1 MSDIFYTN
9 VTRLFN
15 DIAVRGIKNGK
26 PFSRKVKYEPTLY
39 VKSEKPSGL
48 VTLEGE
54 HVAPVQPGTMKDCR
68 LFIDKYDGI
77 ENFKVYGQ
85 TNYVKQFTNAA
96 FPGIIEFDRSKIN
109 VTSIDIEVQ
118 SDEGFPDPAYAAY
131 PITAITIHNNIDDI
145 YYVWGCGEWESDKR
159 DPSLEGVHI
168 RYTQCADEADLLHRF
183 VDQWKKAYPDIITG
197 WNSELFDMQYIA
209 NRLPRVTNIEARELS
224 PFKMFDWQKRF
235 IAGKE
240 VNFPYFFGISC
251 LDYLELF
258 RKFGYA
264 YGSQE
269 SYRLDHIAHV
279 VLGERKLDYSE
290 YGDLNSLYK
299 FDYQK
304 FIDYNIKDTQLV
316 DRMED
321 KLGLITL
328 ACTIAYKGK
337 VNYKDAFGTVGVW
350 DAILHNYMMDQG
362 IVVNPTGKGDKEG
375 KIEGAHVKDPH
386 TGMHDWVVSF
396 DLNSLY
402 PHIMMQYNM
411 SPETLV
417 PVTVPNVSVDKLL
430 KQERFDFDKQYCMTA
445 RGNLFRKDKKGM
457 IPTLVEGLY
466 SERKG
471 YKKEMLAAQQELVDM
486 GQESDYINMVIDRM
500 KTLESNES
508 VGQTR
513 GNTSFVNDAKA
524 EYVRAKYDVEKKIAT
539 LDNKQQAIKILMNSL
554 YGATSNEHFRY
565 FDVRIA
571 ESITLSGQLTIRW
584 AENRINKYLNEILK
598 TNEDYVIA
606 IDTDSLYVNM
616 GPLVE
621 KVKPKDPVVF
631 LDKVSKEKI
640 QPLFETAYDELK
652 EYMNAPEQ
660 KMVMEREVIAER
672 GVWTGKKHYALN
684 VWNSEG
690 VQYPEP
696 KLKVQGIEVVR
707 SSTPQVCRDLLK
719 STINEILTTDEST
732 VQATIARVREEFNQL
747 PAEDIAFPRT
757 ANNIDKYSEGNVI
770 YKKGTPIHIRG
781 SLLHNYHLER
791 MNLTKKYEPVYPG
804 EKIKFVYVR
813 QPNPLAENVIA
824 FKGILPDEFNVRKYI
839 DYDLQFS
846 KAFVEPIK
854 NILDSIG
861 WKPEKI
867 ATLEDFWS

>member
-1 MSDIFYTN
+1 MSELFYTS

-26 PFSRKVKYEPTLY
+26 PFMRKVKYEPTLY

-48 VTLEGE
+48 VTLDGE
-54 HVAPVQPGTMKDCR
+54 NVAPVQPGTMKDCR
-68 LFIDKYDGI
+68 MFIDKYEGV

-85 TNYVKQFTNAA
+85 TNYVKQFTNSA
-96 FPGIIEFDRSKIN
+96 FPGVIEFDRSKIN

-118 SDEGFPDPAYAAY
+118 SDEGFPDPKYAAY

-145 YYVWGCGEWESDKR
+145 YYVWGCGEWDSDKR

-209 NRLPRVTNIEARELS
+209 NRLPRVTNIEPRDLS
-224 PFKMFDWQKRF
+224 PFRMFDWQNRV
-235 IAGKE
+235 IAGNE
-240 VNFPYFFGISC
+240 VSFPYFFGISC

-264 YGSQE
+264 YGTQE

-316 DRMED
+316 DRLED

-350 DAILHNYMMDQG
+350 DAILHNYMMEQG
-362 IVVNPTGKGDKEG
+362 IVVNPTGKGEKERR
-375 KIEGAHVKDPH
+375 IEGAHVKEPQVGLH
-386 TGMHDWVVSF
+386 KWVVSF

-417 PVTVPNVSVDKLL
+417 DKTVPNVTVDKLL
-430 KQERFDFDKQYCMTA
+430 EKDRFDFDKDYVMTG

-466 SERKG
+466 AERKS
-471 YKKEMLAAQQELVDM
+471 YKKEMLAAEQELVNADK
-486 GQESDYINMVIDRM
+486 SDAHAVYQ
-500 KTLESNES
+500 L
-508 VGQTR
+508 
-513 GNTSFVNDAKA
+513 
-524 EYVRAKYDVEKKIAT
+524 EKKIAT

-584 AENRINKYLNEILK
+584 AENRINDYLNEVLK
-598 TNEDYVIA
+598 TVNKDYVLA

-621 KVKPKDPVVF
+621 KVNPKDPVSF
-631 LDKVSKEKI
+631 LDKVSKERL
-640 QPLFETAYDELK
+640 QPLFEKAYDELK
-652 EYMNAPEQ
+652 VYMNAPEQ

-719 STINEILTTDEST
+719 STINEILTADEPT
-732 VQATIARVREEFNQL
+732 VQATIARLREEFKKL

-757 ANNIDKYSEGNVI
+757 ANNVDKYTVNGAI

-781 SLLHNYHLER
+781 SLLHNYHLDR
-791 MNLTKKYEPVYPG
+791 LNLTKKYESIYPG
-804 EKIKFVYVR
+804 EKIKFVYVK

-824 FKGILPDEFNVRKYI
+824 FKGVLPDEFNVRKYI
-839 DYDLQFS
+839 DYDLQFD

-854 NILDSIG
+854 TILDSVG
-861 WKPEKI
+861 WKPEKV
-867 ATLEDFWS
+867 ATLEDFW

>member
-1 MSDIFYTN
+1 MSELFYTS

-26 PFSRKVKYEPTLY
+26 PFMRKVKYEPTLY

-48 VTLEGE
+48 VTLDGE
-54 HVAPVQPGTMKDCR
+54 NVAPVQPGTMKDCR
-68 LFIDKYDGI
+68 MFIDKYEGV

-85 TNYVKQFTNAA
+85 TNYVKQFTNSA
-96 FPGIIEFDRSKIN
+96 FPGVIEFDRSKIN

-118 SDEGFPDPAYAAY
+118 SDEGFPDPKYAAY

-145 YYVWGCGEWESDKR
+145 YYVWGCGEWDSDKR

-209 NRLPRVTNIEARELS
+209 NRLPRVTNIEPRDLS
-224 PFKMFDWQKRF
+224 PFRMFDWQNRV
-235 IAGKE
+235 IAGNE
-240 VNFPYFFGISC
+240 VSFPYFFGISC

-264 YGSQE
+264 YGTQE

-316 DRMED
+316 DRLED

-350 DAILHNYMMDQG
+350 DAILHNYMMEQG
-362 IVVNPTGKGDKEG
+362 IVVNPTGKGEKERR
-375 KIEGAHVKDPH
+375 IEGAHVKEPQVGLH
-386 TGMHDWVVSF
+386 KWVVSF

-417 PVTVPNVSVDKLL
+417 DKTVPNVTVDKLL
-430 KQERFDFDKQYCMTA
+430 EKDRFDFDKDYVMTG

-466 SERKG
+466 AERKG
-471 YKKEMLAAQQELVDM
+471 YKKEMLAAEQELVNADK
-486 GQESDYINMVIDRM
+486 SDAHAVYQ
-500 KTLESNES
+500 L
-508 VGQTR
+508 
-513 GNTSFVNDAKA
+513 
-524 EYVRAKYDVEKKIAT
+524 EKKIAT

-584 AENRINKYLNEILK
+584 AENRINDYLNEVLK
-598 TNEDYVIA
+598 TVNKDYVLA

-621 KVKPKDPVVF
+621 KVNPKDPVSF
-631 LDKVSKEKI
+631 LDKVSKERL
-640 QPLFETAYDELK
+640 QPLFEKAYDELK
-652 EYMNAPEQ
+652 VYMNAPEQ

-719 STINEILTTDEST
+719 STINEILTADEPT
-732 VQATIARVREEFNQL
+732 VQATIARLREEFKKL

-757 ANNIDKYSEGNVI
+757 ANNVDKYTVNGAI

-781 SLLHNYHLER
+781 SLLHNYHLDR
-791 MNLTKKYEPVYPG
+791 LNLTKKYESIYPG
-804 EKIKFVYVR
+804 EKIKFVYVK

-824 FKGILPDEFNVRKYI
+824 FKGVLPDEFNVRKYI
-839 DYDLQFS
+839 DYDLQFD

-854 NILDSIG
+854 TILDSVG
-861 WKPEKI
+861 WKPEKV
-867 ATLEDFWS
+867 ATLEDFW

>member
-1 MSDIFYTN
+1 MSELFYTS

-26 PFSRKVKYEPTLY
+26 PFMRKVKYEPTLY

-48 VTLEGE
+48 VTLDGE
-54 HVAPVQPGTMKDCR
+54 NVAPVQPGTMKDCR
-68 LFIDKYDGI
+68 MFIDKYEGV

-85 TNYVKQFTNAA
+85 TNYVKQFTNSA
-96 FPGIIEFDRSKIN
+96 FPGVIEFDRSKIN

-118 SDEGFPDPAYAAY
+118 SDEGFPDPKYAAY

-145 YYVWGCGEWESDKR
+145 YYVWGCGEWDSDKR

-209 NRLPRVTNIEARELS
+209 NRLPRVTNIEPRDLS
-224 PFKMFDWQKRF
+224 PFRMFDWQNRV
-235 IAGKE
+235 IAGNE
-240 VNFPYFFGISC
+240 VSFPYFFGISC

-264 YGSQE
+264 YGTQE

-316 DRMED
+316 DRLED

-350 DAILHNYMMDQG
+350 DAILHNYMMEQG
-362 IVVNPTGKGDKEG
+362 IVVNPTGKGEKERR
-375 KIEGAHVKDPH
+375 IEGAHVKEPQVGLH
-386 TGMHDWVVSF
+386 KWVVSF

-417 PVTVPNVSVDKLL
+417 DKTVPNVTVDKLL
-430 KQERFDFDKQYCMTA
+430 EKDRFDFDKDYVMTG

-466 SERKG
+466 AERKG
-471 YKKEMLAAQQELVDM
+471 YKKEMLAAEQELVNADK
-486 GQESDYINMVIDRM
+486 SDAHAVYQ
-500 KTLESNES
+500 L
-508 VGQTR
+508 
-513 GNTSFVNDAKA
+513 
-524 EYVRAKYDVEKKIAT
+524 EKKIAT

-584 AENRINKYLNEILK
+584 AENRINDYLNEVLK
-598 TNEDYVIA
+598 TVNKDYVLA

-621 KVKPKDPVVF
+621 KVNPKDPVSF
-631 LDKVSKEKI
+631 LDKVSKERL
-640 QPLFETAYDELK
+640 QPLFEKAYDELK
-652 EYMNAPEQ
+652 VYMNAPEQ

-719 STINEILTTDEST
+719 STINEILTADEPT
-732 VQATIARVREEFNQL
+732 VQATIARLREEFKKL

-757 ANNIDKYSEGNVI
+757 ANNVDKYTVNGAI

-781 SLLHNYHLER
+781 SLLHNYHLDR
-791 MNLTKKYEPVYPG
+791 LNLTKKYESIYPG
-804 EKIKFVYVR
+804 EKIKFVYVK

-824 FKGILPDEFNVRKYI
+824 FKGVLPDEFNVRNYI
-839 DYDLQFS
+839 DYDLQFD

-854 NILDSIG
+854 TILDSVG
-861 WKPEKI
+861 WKPEKV
-867 ATLEDFWS
+867 ATLEDFW

>member
-1 MSDIFYTN
+1 MSELFYTS

-26 PFSRKVKYEPTLY
+26 PFMRKVKYEPTLY

-48 VTLEGE
+48 VTLDGE
-54 HVAPVQPGTMKDCR
+54 NVAPVQPGTMKDCR
-68 LFIDKYDGI
+68 MFIDKYEGV

-85 TNYVKQFTNAA
+85 TNYVKQFTNSA
-96 FPGIIEFDRSKIN
+96 FPGVIEFDRSKIN

-118 SDEGFPDPAYAAY
+118 SDEGFPDPKYAAY

-145 YYVWGCGEWESDKR
+145 YYVWGCGEWDSDKR

-209 NRLPRVTNIEARELS
+209 NRLPRVTNIEPRDLS
-224 PFKMFDWQKRF
+224 PFRMFDWQNRV
-235 IAGKE
+235 IAGNE
-240 VNFPYFFGISC
+240 VSFPYFFGISC

-264 YGSQE
+264 YGTQE

-316 DRMED
+316 DRLED

-350 DAILHNYMMDQG
+350 DAILHNYMMEQG
-362 IVVNPTGKGDKEG
+362 IVVNPTGKGEKERR
-375 KIEGAHVKDPH
+375 IEGAHVKEPQVGLH
-386 TGMHDWVVSF
+386 KWVVSF

-417 PVTVPNVSVDKLL
+417 DKTVPNVTVDKLL
-430 KQERFDFDKQYCMTA
+430 EKDRFDFDKDYVMTG

-466 SERKG
+466 AERKG
-471 YKKEMLAAQQELVDM
+471 YKKEMLAAEQELVNAD
-486 GQESDYINMVIDRM
+486 
-500 KTLESNES
+500 KSNAHA
-508 VGQTR
+508 VYQL
-513 GNTSFVNDAKA
+513 
-524 EYVRAKYDVEKKIAT
+524 EKKIAT

-584 AENRINKYLNEILK
+584 AENRINDYLNEVLK
-598 TNEDYVIA
+598 TVNKDYVLA

-621 KVKPKDPVVF
+621 KVNPKDPVSF
-631 LDKVSKEKI
+631 LDKVSKERL
-640 QPLFETAYDELK
+640 QPLFEKAYDELK
-652 EYMNAPEQ
+652 VYMNAPEQ

-719 STINEILTTDEST
+719 STINEILTADEPT
-732 VQATIARVREEFNQL
+732 VQATIARLREEFKKL

-757 ANNIDKYSEGNVI
+757 ANNVDKYTVNGAI

-781 SLLHNYHLER
+781 SLLHNYHLDR
-791 MNLTKKYEPVYPG
+791 LNLTKKYESIYPG
-804 EKIKFVYVR
+804 EKIKFVYVK

-824 FKGILPDEFNVRKYI
+824 FKGVLPDEFNVRNYI
-839 DYDLQFS
+839 DYDLQFD

-854 NILDSIG
+854 TILDSVG
-861 WKPEKI
+861 WKPEKV
-867 ATLEDFWS
+867 ATLEDFW

>member
-1 MSDIFYTN
+1 MSELFYTS

-26 PFSRKVKYEPTLY
+26 PFMRKVKYEPTLY

-48 VTLEGE
+48 VTLDGE
-54 HVAPVQPGTMKDCR
+54 NVAPVQPGTMKDCR
-68 LFIDKYDGI
+68 MFIDKYEGV

-85 TNYVKQFTNAA
+85 TNYVKQFTNSA
-96 FPGIIEFDRSKIN
+96 FPGVIEFDRSKIN

-118 SDEGFPDPAYAAY
+118 SDEGFPDPKYAAY

-145 YYVWGCGEWESDKR
+145 YYVWGCGEWDSDKR

-209 NRLPRVTNIEARELS
+209 NRLPRVTNIEPRDLS
-224 PFKMFDWQKRF
+224 PFRMFDWQNRV
-235 IAGKE
+235 IAGNE
-240 VNFPYFFGISC
+240 VSFPYFFGISC

-264 YGSQE
+264 YGTQE

-316 DRMED
+316 DRLED

-350 DAILHNYMMDQG
+350 DAILHNYMMEQG
-362 IVVNPTGKGDKEG
+362 IVVNPTGKGEKERR
-375 KIEGAHVKDPH
+375 IEGAHVKEPQVGLH
-386 TGMHDWVVSF
+386 KWVVSF

-417 PVTVPNVSVDKLL
+417 DKTVPNVTVDKLL
-430 KQERFDFDKQYCMTA
+430 EKDRFDFDKDYVMTG

-466 SERKG
+466 AERKG
-471 YKKEMLAAQQELVDM
+471 YKKEMLAAEQELVNAD
-486 GQESDYINMVIDRM
+486 
-500 KTLESNES
+500 KSNAHA
-508 VGQTR
+508 VYQL
-513 GNTSFVNDAKA
+513 
-524 EYVRAKYDVEKKIAT
+524 EKKIAT

-584 AENRINKYLNEILK
+584 AENRINDYLNEVLK
-598 TNEDYVIA
+598 TVNKDYVLA

-621 KVKPKDPVVF
+621 KVNPKDPVSF
-631 LDKVSKEKI
+631 LDKVSKERL
-640 QPLFETAYDELK
+640 QPLFEKAYDELK
-652 EYMNAPEQ
+652 VYMNAPEQ

-719 STINEILTTDEST
+719 STINEILTADEPT
-732 VQATIARVREEFNQL
+732 VQATIARLREQFKKL

-757 ANNIDKYSEGNVI
+757 ANNVDKYTVNGAI

-781 SLLHNYHLER
+781 SLLHNYHLDR
-791 MNLTKKYEPVYPG
+791 LNLTKKYESIYPG
-804 EKIKFVYVR
+804 EKIKFVYVK

-824 FKGILPDEFNVRKYI
+824 FKGVLPDEFNVRNYI
-839 DYDLQFS
+839 DYDLQFD

-854 NILDSIG
+854 TILDSVG
-861 WKPEKI
+861 WKPEKV
-867 ATLEDFWS
+867 ATLEDFW

>member
-1 MSDIFYTN
+1 MSELFYTS

-26 PFSRKVKYEPTLY
+26 PFMRKVKYEPTLY

-48 VTLEGE
+48 VTLDGE
-54 HVAPVQPGTMKDCR
+54 NVAPVQPGTMKDCR
-68 LFIDKYDGI
+68 MFIDKYEGV

-85 TNYVKQFTNAA
+85 TNYVKQFTNSA
-96 FPGIIEFDRSKIN
+96 FPGVIEFDRSKIN

-118 SDEGFPDPAYAAY
+118 SDEGFPDPKYAAY

-145 YYVWGCGEWESDKR
+145 YYVWGCGEWDSDKR

-209 NRLPRVTNIEARELS
+209 NRLPRVTNIEPRDLS
-224 PFKMFDWQKRF
+224 PFRMFDWQNRV
-235 IAGKE
+235 IAGNE
-240 VNFPYFFGISC
+240 VSFPYFFGISC

-264 YGSQE
+264 YGTQE

-316 DRMED
+316 DRLED

-350 DAILHNYMMDQG
+350 DAILHNYMMEQG
-362 IVVNPTGKGDKEG
+362 IVVNPTGKGEKERR
-375 KIEGAHVKDPH
+375 IEGAHVKEPQVGLH
-386 TGMHDWVVSF
+386 KWVVSF

-417 PVTVPNVSVDKLL
+417 DKTVPNVTVDKLL
-430 KQERFDFDKQYCMTA
+430 EKDRFDFDKDYVMTG

-466 SERKG
+466 AERKG
-471 YKKEMLAAQQELVDM
+471 YKKEMLAAEQELVNADK
-486 GQESDYINMVIDRM
+486 SDAHAVYQ
-500 KTLESNES
+500 L
-508 VGQTR
+508 
-513 GNTSFVNDAKA
+513 
-524 EYVRAKYDVEKKIAT
+524 EKKIAT

-584 AENRINKYLNEILK
+584 AENRINDYLNEVLK
-598 TNEDYVIA
+598 TVNKDYVLA

-621 KVKPKDPVVF
+621 KVNPKDPVSF
-631 LDKVSKEKI
+631 LDKVSKEKL
-640 QPLFETAYDELK
+640 QPLFEKAYDELK
-652 EYMNAPEQ
+652 VYMNAPEQ

-719 STINEILTTDEST
+719 STINEILTADEPT
-732 VQATIARVREEFNQL
+732 VQATIARLREEFKKL

-757 ANNIDKYSEGNVI
+757 ANNVDKYTVNGAI

-781 SLLHNYHLER
+781 SLLHNYHLDR
-791 MNLTKKYEPVYPG
+791 LNLTKKYESIYPG
-804 EKIKFVYVR
+804 EKIKFVYVK

-824 FKGILPDEFNVRKYI
+824 FKGVLPDEFNVRKYI
-839 DYDLQFS
+839 DYDLQFD

-854 NILDSIG
+854 TILDSVG
-861 WKPEKI
+861 WKPEKV
-867 ATLEDFWS
+867 ATLEDFW

>member
-1 MSDIFYTN
+1 MSEVFYTN
-9 VTRLFN
+9 ISRVMNTLG
-15 DIAVRGIKNGK
+15 VRGIKDGK
-26 PFSRKVKYEPTLY
+26 PFAKKIPFEPTLY
-39 VKSEKPSGL
+39 TKSDKPTGL
-48 VTLEGE
+48 VNMAGE
-54 HVAPVQPGTMKDCR
+54 DVAPIQPGNMKECKQF
-68 LFIDKYDGI
+68 LDKYADVEG
-77 ENFKVYGQ
+77 FKVYGQ
-85 TNYVKQFTNAA
+85 QNWMKQFAHFA
-96 FPGIIEFDRSKIN
+96 FPGEIKFDRSKIN
-109 VTSIDIEVQ
+109 VTSIDIEVA
-118 SDEGFPDPAYAAY
+118 SDQGFPEPDKAEH

-145 YYVWGCGEWESDKR
+145 YYVWGCGEWDPDKR
-159 DPSLEGVHI
+159 DESLKDVHI
-168 RYTQCADEADLLHRF
+168 RYTQCYDEAELLHRF

-197 WNSELFDMQYIA
+197 WNSEEFDMKYIA
-209 NRLPRVTNIEARELS
+209 NRLPRVTNLEARELS
-224 PFKMFDWQKRF
+224 PWNFYNEVTRV
-235 IAGKE
+235 IAGQPH
-240 VNFPYFFGISC
+240 VFPQFPGISC

-264 YGSQE
+264 YGTQE

-299 FDYQK
+299 YDYQK

-316 DRMED
+316 DRLED

-362 IVVNPTGKGDKEG
+362 IVVNPAVSGTKENR
-375 KIEGAHVKDPH
+375 IEGAHVKEPIA
-386 TGMHDWVVSF
+386 GMHDWIVSF

-417 PVTVPNVSVDKLL
+417 PHTVPDVNVEDLL
-430 KQERFDFDKQYCMTA
+430 QKREYTFDKDYCMTA
-445 RGNLFRKDKKGM
+445 RGNLFRRDKKGM
-457 IPTLVEGLY
+457 IPTLVEKLY
-466 SERKG
+466 AERKG
-471 YKKEMLAAQQELVDM
+471 YKKEMLEAEQKLVDIDK
-486 GQESDYINMVIDRM
+486 SDHHGVYELE
-500 KTLESNES
+500 KT
-508 VGQTR
+508 
-513 GNTSFVNDAKA
+513 
-524 EYVRAKYDVEKKIAT
+524 IAT

-584 AENRINKYLNEILK
+584 AENRINAYLNELLK

-621 KVKPKDPVVF
+621 KVNPKDPVSF
-631 LDKVSKEKI
+631 LDKVSKEKLT
-640 QPLFETAYDELK
+640 PLFAEAYEELR

-719 STINEILTTDEST
+719 NTINEILTTDEQT
-732 VQATIARVREEFNQL
+732 VQAMIAKIREEFRKL
-747 PAEDIAFPRT
+747 PAEDVAFPRSV
-757 ANNIDKYSEGNVI
+757 NKVDKYTDDIKNTIDASNPHGNRKKLTGNGI
-770 YKKGTPIHIRG
+770 YRKGVPIAVRG
-781 SLLHNYHLER
+781 ALLHNYHLDR
-791 MNLTKKYEPVYPG
+791 LKLKNKYEMIYSG
-804 EKIKFVYVR
+804 EKVKFVYVK
-813 QPNPLAENVIA
+813 QPNPLAENVIS
-824 FKGILPDEFNVRKYI
+824 FKGVLPDEFNVRNYI
-839 DYDLQFS
+839 DYDQQFD
-846 KAFVEPIK
+846 KAFLEPIK
-854 NILDSIG
+854 SILDSVG
-861 WKPEKI
+861 WKPEKVV
-867 ATLEDFWS
+867 TLEDFW

>member
-1 MSDIFYTN
+1 MSEMFFYTN

-15 DIAVRGIKNGK
+15 EIAVRGVKNGK

-39 VKSEKPSGL
+39 VKADKPSGL
-48 VTLEGE
+48 VTLDGD
-54 HVAPVQPGTMKDCR
+54 HVAPVQPGTMQDCKK
-68 LFIDKYDGI
+68 FIDKYDGI

-131 PITAITIHNNIDDI
+131 PITAITIHNNIDDV
-145 YYVWGCGEWESDKR
+145 YYVWGLGEWDPAKR
-159 DPSLEGVHI
+159 DESLNDLTIEYV
-168 RYTQCADEADLLHRF
+168 QCQDEADLLHRF
-183 VDQWKKAYPDIITG
+183 VDQWCKAYPDVITG

-209 NRLPRVTNIEARELS
+209 NRLPRVTNLEARDLS
-224 PFKMFDWQKRF
+224 PFRMFDWNSRM
-235 IAGKE
+235 IAGRE
-240 VNFPYFFGISC
+240 VNFPYFLGISC

-264 YGSQE
+264 YGNQE

-299 FDYQK
+299 HDYQK

-350 DAILHNYMMDQG
+350 DAILHNYMMDKG
-362 IVVNPTGKGDKEG
+362 IVVNPTGKGEKDR
-375 KIEGAHVKDPH
+375 KIEGAHVKDPI
-386 TGMHDWVVSF
+386 TGMHSWVVSF

-417 PVTVPNVSVDKLL
+417 DKTVLGVSVDKLL
-430 KQERFDFDKQYCMTA
+430 EKEHFEFNRDYTMTA

-471 YKKEMLAAQQELVDM
+471 YKKDMLSAQQELIDADK
-486 GQESDYINMVIDRM
+486 SDINIVYQ
-500 KTLESNES
+500 L
-508 VGQTR
+508 
-513 GNTSFVNDAKA
+513 
-524 EYVRAKYDVEKKIAT
+524 EKKIAT

-565 FDVRIA
+565 YDQRIA
-571 ESITLSGQLTIRW
+571 ESITMSGQLTIRW
-584 AENRINKYLNEILK
+584 AEKRINQYLNKILG
-598 TNEDYVIA
+598 TDIDYVIA

-621 KVKPKDPVVF
+621 LTKPEDPVKF
-631 LDKVSKEKI
+631 LDKVAKEKLK
-640 QPLFETAYDELK
+640 PLFDVAYEELR

-707 SSTPQVCRDLLK
+707 SSTPQVVRDQLK
-719 STINEILTTDEST
+719 NTISEILTTDEPT
-732 VQATIARVREEFNQL
+732 VQDSIARTREEFYTL

-757 ANNIDKYSEGNVI
+757 ANNLDKYRATDGI
-770 YKKGTPIHIRG
+770 YKKGCPIAVRG

-791 MNLTKKYEPVYPG
+791 LDLTKQYESIFPG
-804 EKIKFVYVR
+804 EKVKFVYVK

-824 FKGILPDEFNVRKYI
+824 FKGVLPDEFNVR
-839 DYDLQFS
+839 DYLDYELQFD

-854 NILDSIG
+854 SILDSVG
-861 WKPEKI
+861 WRPEKI
-867 ATLEDFWS
+867 ATLEDFWT

>member
-1 MSDIFYTN
+1 MSELFYTN

-26 PFSRKVKYEPTLY
+26 PFQRKVKYEPTLY

-48 VTLEGE
+48 VTLDGE
-54 HVAPVQPGTMKDCR
+54 NVAPVQPGTMKDCR
-68 LFIDKYDGI
+68 MFIDKYDGI

-96 FPGIIEFDRSKIN
+96 FPGVIEFDRSKIN

-118 SDEGFPDPAYAAY
+118 SDEGFPDPKFAAY

-145 YYVWGCGEWESDKR
+145 YYVWGCGEWDSDKR

-183 VDQWKKAYPDIITG
+183 VDQWKKAFPDVITG

-209 NRLPRVTNIEARELS
+209 NRLPRVTNLEARDLS
-224 PFKMFDWQKRF
+224 PFRMFDWQRRV
-235 IAGKE
+235 IAGNE
-240 VNFPYFFGISC
+240 VSFPYFFGISC

-258 RKFGYA
+258 KKFGYA
-264 YGSQE
+264 YGTQE
-269 SYRLDHIAHV
+269 SYRLDHIAHI

-299 FDYQK
+299 YDYQK

-316 DRMED
+316 DRLED

-350 DAILHNYMMDQG
+350 DAILHNYMMEQG
-362 IVVNPTGKGDKEG
+362 IVVNPTGKGEKERR
-375 KIEGAHVKDPH
+375 IEGAHVKDPQ
-386 TGMHDWVVSF
+386 TGLNDWIVSF

-417 PVTVPNVSVDKLL
+417 DKTVPNVTVDKLL
-430 KQERFDFDKQYCMTA
+430 KKERFDFDKQYCMTA
-445 RGNLFRKDKKGM
+445 RGNLFRTDKKGM

-466 SERKG
+466 AERKG
-471 YKKEMLAAQQELVDM
+471 YKKEMLAAEQELVDADK
-486 GQESDYINMVIDRM
+486 SDAHAVYQ
-500 KTLESNES
+500 L
-508 VGQTR
+508 
-513 GNTSFVNDAKA
+513 
-524 EYVRAKYDVEKKIAT
+524 EKKIAT

-584 AENRINKYLNEILK
+584 AENRINDYLNEVLK
-598 TNEDYVIA
+598 TVNEDYVLA

-621 KVKPKDPVVF
+621 KVKPKDPITF

-640 QPLFETAYDELK
+640 QPLFEKAYDELK
-652 EYMNAPEQ
+652 VYMNAPEQ

-719 STINEILTTDEST
+719 STINEILTADEPT
-732 VQATIARVREEFNQL
+732 VQATIARLREEFRQL

-757 ANNIDKYSEGNVI
+757 ANNVDKYTGDAGAI
-770 YKKGTPIHIRG
+770 YKKGTPAHIRG
-781 SLLHNYHLER
+781 SLLHNYHLDR
-791 MNLTKKYEPVYPG
+791 LNLNKKYESIYPG
-804 EKIKFVYVR
+804 EKIKFVYVK
-813 QPNPLAENVIA
+813 QPNPLAENIIA
-824 FKGILPDEFNVRKYI
+824 FKGVLPDEFNVRKYV
-839 DYDLQFS
+839 DYDLQFD

-854 NILDSIG
+854 TILDSVG